1 MKNLSNSTVVQDQ
14 LGQHFAQVLEK
25 NSELPYEISERLR
38 AARTRALSVRRV
50 SLTQLQT
57 EQEIQSQNGLAL
69 LKFPSQ
75 LHSFLQT
82 FGSILPL
89 LGLIVGLVF
98 IHDFHNNQNALE
110 LAEVDSALLTDDL
123 PPSAYTDPSFLDYLK
138 YEVNSPQN

>member
-1 MKNLSNSTVVQDQ
+1 MKNLSNSAAVQDQ
-14 LGQHFAQVLEK
+14 LGLRFAQVLEK

-50 SLTQLQT
+50 SQTQLQT
-57 EQEIQSQNGLAL
+57 AQEIQSQNGVAS
-69 LKFPSQ
+69 LKFPTQ
-75 LHSFLQT
+75 FHSFLQT

-98 IHDFHNNQNALE
+98 IHDFHNNQTALE

-123 PPSAYTDPSFLDYLK
+123 PPSAYTDASFLDYLK

>member
-14 LGQHFAQVLEK
+14 LGQRFAQVLEK

-50 SLTQLQT
+50 SQTQLQT
-57 EQEIQSQNGLAL
+57 AQEIQSQNGLAL
-69 LKFPSQ
+69 LKFPTQ

-123 PPSAYTDPSFLDYLK
+123 PPSAYTDPSFLNYLK

>member
-1 MKNLSNSTVVQDQ
+1 MKNLSNATVVQDQ
-14 LGQHFAQVLEK
+14 LGQRFAQVLEK

-50 SLTQLQT
+50 SQTQLQT
-57 EQEIQSQNGLAL
+57 AQEIQSQNGLAL
-69 LKFPSQ
+69 LKFPTQ

>member
-14 LGQHFAQVLEK
+14 LGRRFAQVLEK
-25 NSELPYEISERLR
+25 NSELPYDISERLR

-50 SLTQLQT
+50 SQTQLQT
-57 EQEIQSQNGLAL
+57 AQEIQSQNGLAL
-69 LKFPSQ
+69 LKFPAQ
-75 LHSFLQT
+75 FHSFLQT

-98 IHDFHNNQNALE
+98 IHDFHNNQTALE

-123 PPSAYTDPSFLDYLK
+123 PPSAYTDASFLDYLK